1 MDRMTLNVPRIRR
14 VLEAPVSG
22 SSDYDL
28 NPDAPRPG
36 RQPLRP
42 ASVLVPL
49 VERGGGVNLI
59 LTRRAA
65 LLKHHPGQVAFPG
78 GKQDPT
84 DASACAA
91 GLKAVP
97 TGIAHGLSLIHI

>member
-1 MDRMTLNVPRIRR
+1 MDRLTLDLQHIRR
-14 VLEAPVSG
+14 ALEAPAGG

-28 NPDAPRPG
+28 NPDAPRLAP
-36 RQPLRP
+36 RPLRP

-49 VERGGGVNLI
+49 VERGGAVNLI

-78 GKQDPT
+78 IARGDGHRIVEEA
-84 DASACAA
+84 DRLAMGEAA
-91 GLKAVP
+91 Q
-97 TGIAHGLSLIHI
+97 